1 VQNFQSESTGTAT
14 LKGDKGAYKITWI
27 ADQKSGSIPKLKI
40 ELDNRVI
47 LEQDMSD
54 FVRRLTEKYPPGQ
67 GGGTEATF
75 DDMSLK
81 LETPEVSVM
90 LVFNNIEINVDRQQ
104 DMINYFMNLSEIYMN
119 EK

>member
-1 VQNFQSESTGTAT
+1 MQNYQSETTGTAT
-14 LKGDKGAYKITWI
+14 VKGDKGVYNIAWT

-54 FVRRLTEKYPPGQ
+54 FVDRITAKYPPGQ
-67 GGGTEATF
+67 GDSKEAAF

-90 LVFNNIEINVDRQQ
+90 LVFSNIEINIDRQN
-104 DMINYFMNLSEIYMN
+104 DTINYFMNLSEMYMN